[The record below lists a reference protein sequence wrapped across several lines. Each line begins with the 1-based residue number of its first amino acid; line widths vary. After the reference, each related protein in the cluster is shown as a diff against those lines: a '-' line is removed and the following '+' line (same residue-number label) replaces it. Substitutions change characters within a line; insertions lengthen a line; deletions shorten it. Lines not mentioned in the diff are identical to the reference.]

1 MFVDDQVVFKSTIYY
16 EYNVLRVQH
25 ITSTMY

>member
-1 MFVDDQVVFKSTIYY
+1 MFEDDQVFFKSTIYY
-16 EYNVLRVQH
+16 EYNALRVQH